1 LPKRNPIPFTPTQVR
16 AIRSGLCPG
25 VTLVVGP
32 PGTGKSDVAVQI
44 ASTLYRTRPAERI
57 LLVTHSNQAL
67 NDLFQKIA
75 GRDVDGRHLL
85 RLGRGERDLDSDEDF
100 SKWGRVDEAL
110 RRRALILSQ
119 MGRLAVTLGL
129 GIPSASA
136 SSSASGPQKVDIPQ
150 YTCETAEYFRL

>member
-1 LPKRNPIPFTPTQVR
+1 
-16 AIRSGLCPG
+16 
-25 VTLVVGP
+25 VVGP

-44 ASTLYRTRPAERI
+44 VSTLYRTRPQERI

-110 RRRALILSQ
+110 RRRHIL
-119 MGRLAVTLGL
+119 L
-129 GIPSASA
+129 
-136 SSSASGPQKVDIPQ
+136 
-150 YTCETAEYFRL
+150 